1 MLIVFFCL
9 TLHRNKNIILNMDKK
24 NFLSDVEVSDILLC
38 IQLAK
43 SVNGVEEYLSNDLD
57 TLTNRVLSLLPK
69 F

>member
-1 MLIVFFCL
+1 
-9 TLHRNKNIILNMDKK
+9 MDKK